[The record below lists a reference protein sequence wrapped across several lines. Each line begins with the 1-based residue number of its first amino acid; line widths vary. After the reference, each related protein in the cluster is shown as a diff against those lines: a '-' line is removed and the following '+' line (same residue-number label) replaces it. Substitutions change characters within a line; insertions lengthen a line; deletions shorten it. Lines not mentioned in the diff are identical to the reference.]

1 MKIKSYLFF
10 LFSVTVFA
18 IASVI
23 LDIFNYNPYQSGVGV
38 FVNFYFSFFLSI
50 TGVLSII
57 IFFLKIKLKKGE
69 WSQVHLLPSIR
80 QASLVALS
88 LTVLLVLKGLKLL
101 DWWVAGPL
109 VVSIIL
115 LELFFQTVSPTI
127 KNQKKID
134 RIDVKI

>member
-10 LFSVTVFA
+10 VFSITVFA

-23 LDIFNYNPYQSGVGV
+23 LDLFNYNPYQSGIGV
-38 FVNFYFSFFLSI
+38 FANFYLSFFLSV

-57 IFFLKIKLKKGE
+57 IFFLKIKFKKGE

-80 QASLVALS
+80 QAGLFALS
-88 LTVLLVLKGLKLL
+88 LTVLLILKGLKLL

-109 VVSIIL
+109 VIAIFL

-127 KNQKKID
+127 KQQKKID
-134 RIDVKI
+134 NNKIKI